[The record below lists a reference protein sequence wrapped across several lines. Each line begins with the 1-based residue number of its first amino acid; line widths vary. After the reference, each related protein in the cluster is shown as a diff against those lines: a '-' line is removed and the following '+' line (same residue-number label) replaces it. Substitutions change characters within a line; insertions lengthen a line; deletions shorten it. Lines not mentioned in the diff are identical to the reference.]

1 MADSND
7 MGQELDWDMGEVSD
21 EGAFVLLPAGVYAFG
36 VEKLEKERFEGSAK
50 MAPCP
55 RAHLTLSLIGADGS
69 SGTVHE
75 RLMLNTKMAWR
86 IARFF
91 QSLGFQKNPETG
103 KVPVAWNQV
112 EGKSGYL
119 ALKVREYLKK
129 DGSTGQSNEVDEW
142 LLPGDER
149 IARALSAQSAA
160 PAAQSAP
167 VQAAM
172 PVPPQPAQTQHPGW
186 SV

>member
-21 EGAFVLLPAGVYAFG
+21 EGAFVLLPAGIYAFG

-75 RLMLNTKMAWR
+75 RIMLNTKMAWR

-91 QSLGFQKNPETG
+91 QSLGYQKNDEG
-103 KVPVAWNQV
+103 KVPVDWDHI

-119 ALKVREYLKK
+119 ALKVREYQKK
-129 DGSTGQSNEVDEW
+129 DGGTGQSNEVDEW
-142 LLPGDER
+142 LLPGDDR
-149 IARALSAQSAA
+149 IAQTLASQQAA
-160 PAAQSAP
+160 PAPQPAP

-172 PVPPQPAQTQHPGW
+172 PLPPQPAQTQHPGW

>member
-1 MADSND
+1 MADKTD

-55 RAHLTLSLIGADGS
+55 RAHLTLSLVGADGS
-69 SGTVHE
+69 AGTVHE

-112 EGKSGYL
+112 EGKGGYL
-119 ALKVREYLKK
+119 LLKVREFDKK
-129 DGSTGQSNEVDEW
+129 DGSKGQSNEVDEW

-149 IARALSAQSAA
+149 IAQAMAPQQAA
-160 PAAQSAP
+160 PAQQTAPAQT
-167 VQAAM
+167 AM

>member
-1 MADSND
+1 MADNAD

-55 RAHLTLSLIGADGS
+55 RAHLTLSLVGADGQA
-69 SGTVHE
+69 GTVHE

-91 QSLGFQKNPETG
+91 QALGFVKNPETG
-103 KVPVAWNQV
+103 MVPVAWNQV
-112 EGKSGYL
+112 EGKGGYL
-119 ALKVREYLKK
+119 VLKVREFEKK
-129 DGSTGQSNEVDEW
+129 DGGKGQSNEVDEW
-142 LLPGDER
+142 LAPGDER
-149 IARALSAQSAA
+149 IARALSAQQ
-160 PAAQSAP
+160 AAQPPAP
-167 VQAAM
+167 VQTSM
-172 PVPPQPAQTQHPGW
+172 PAPPQPAQAQHPGW